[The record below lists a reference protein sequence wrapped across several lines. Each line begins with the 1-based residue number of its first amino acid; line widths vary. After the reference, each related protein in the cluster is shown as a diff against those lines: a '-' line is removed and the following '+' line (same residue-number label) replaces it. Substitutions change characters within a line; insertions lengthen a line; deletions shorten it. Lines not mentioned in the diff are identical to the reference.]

1 MQAAPREGRPGTDE
15 MRNAIMPAQPA
26 AAVAGLALA
35 LAAMHCT
42 PAAAFDETL
51 AARGAA
57 LSKLHCARC
66 HVVTPA
72 NRMTGISST
81 PSFMILV
88 KALDDWRDRFE
99 TFHARL
105 PHPAHLRFSH
115 DEPRP
120 QDQPSTIAEVILE
133 IDDLEAIVAYA
144 EKLKAESQ

>member
-1 MQAAPREGRPGTDE
+1 MTAAL
-15 MRNAIMPAQPA
+15 
-26 AAVAGLALA
+26 AVAVTATGVAGA
-35 LAAMHCT
+35 GET
-42 PAAAFDETL
+42 PA
-51 AARGAA
+51 
-57 LSKLHCARC
+57 
-66 HVVTPA
+66 
-72 NRMTGISST
+72 GIA
-81 PSFMILV
+81 PDGW
-88 KALDDWRDRFE
+88 LDDWRDRFE

>member
-1 MQAAPREGRPGTDE
+1 MRKGTVAGGGSAAALILAAGLLQ
-15 MRNAIMPAQPA
+15 QPA
-26 AAVAGLALA
+26 AA
-35 LAAMHCT
+35 
-42 PAAAFDETL
+42 DEAL

-66 HVVTPA
+66 HVVSPQ

-88 KALDDWRDRFE
+88 KALEDWRDRFE

-120 QDQPSTIAEVILE
+120 EDHPSTIAEVILE

-144 EKLKAESQ
+144 EKLKAESE